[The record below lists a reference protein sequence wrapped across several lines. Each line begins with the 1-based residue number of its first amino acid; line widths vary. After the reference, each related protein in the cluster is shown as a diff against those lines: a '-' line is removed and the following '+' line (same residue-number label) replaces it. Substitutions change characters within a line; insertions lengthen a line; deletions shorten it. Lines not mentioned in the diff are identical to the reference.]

1 MTAVVYTRV
10 STDEQ
15 AQKGY
20 SLEVQAEACR
30 ARANALGAVEI
41 LQFSDEGVSGSL
53 LRRPGLDAAL
63 DAIRRRK
70 ADIFICTEPD
80 RLSRKLAHQL
90 LLTDEIEKSGCRI
103 EFVAFDW
110 DSGAEGRLF
119 YAIKGALAEYE
130 RHKILERTKAG
141 KIQKAMRGELTHA
154 PNTYGYTFDAE
165 NDRLVVSTVEASV
178 VRHAFDLTAWF
189 GMGSAEIASRLNAL
203 GISSPRG
210 RKWSRTTVA
219 RMLHNRAYSGVMYL
233 QRFDTEG
240 KGQNKYRPSR
250 DRVRVRERPE
260 DQWIP
265 VSVPALVNE
274 ATWQKAQASMEAAR
288 RRRPGLSKR
297 RYILRGLVRCGLCGR
312 TMHGSLVT
320 SRGIR
325 RPYYVCTAK
334 SPGVA
339 GQPRCSQPYFPALPL
354 EQAVWATVMALLLS
368 PAALE
373 ALDTT
378 AGQAGPGT
386 VTAGAMDLEA
396 REKQIAAV
404 ALGQATQERERLI
417 DIYQRGI
424 IEKGEMDA
432 RIKAV
437 QDRMRLSRATLE
449 RSPTDDEIEHQ
460 QLANLGNQD
469 AAGGPGGA
477 PAAGLS
483 VPAVHGFLENATDAQ
498 QESIIRS
505 IVHTITVERRDAIM
519 VCCYV
524 PGLSPA

>member
-1 MTAVVYTRV
+1 MTAVIYTRV

-30 ARANALGAVEI
+30 SKASALGAAEI

-90 LLTDEIEKSGCRI
+90 LLTDEIERDGCRI

-130 RHKILERTKAG
+130 RHKILERTRAG
-141 KIQKAMRGELTHA
+141 KIQKAMRGELTHS
-154 PNTYGYTFDAE
+154 PNTYGYTFDSAS
-165 NDRLVVSTVEASV
+165 DRLVVSTVEAPV
-178 VRHAFDLTAWF
+178 VRHAFDLAAWL
-189 GMGSAEIASRLNAL
+189 GMGAAEIASRLNSV
-203 GISSPRG
+203 GIPSPRG
-210 RKWSRTTVA
+210 RIWSRTTVA
-219 RMLHNRAYSGVMYL
+219 RMLHNRAYSGVMHL

-265 VSVPALVNE
+265 VSVPALVDE

-297 RYILRGLVRCGLCGR
+297 RYILRGLVRCGLCGH
-312 TMHGSLVT
+312 TMHGSLAT
-320 SRGIR
+320 SRGVK

-339 GQPRCSQPYFPALPL
+339 GQPSCRQPYFPSVPL
-354 EQAVWATVMALLLS
+354 EEAVWATVAALLLS

-373 ALDTT
+373 ALNPA
-378 AGQAGPGT
+378 AGQAGPESS
-386 VTAGAMDLEA
+386 TAVMTGFEA
-396 REKQIAAV
+396 RESQIAAV
-404 ALGQATQERERLI
+404 TLDQAIHERERLI
-417 DIYQRGI
+417 DLYQRGVI
-424 IEKGEMDA
+424 GKSEMDA

-449 RSPTDDEIEHQ
+449 QSAVDCVAGHR
-460 QLANLGNQD
+460 QLGNLGD
-469 AAGGPGGA
+469 HGSAGRADDVGEAVLHLELVRAFLDGA
-477 PAAGLS
+477 S
-483 VPAVHGFLENATDAQ
+483 DAQ
-498 QESIIRS
+498 QEAIIRS
-505 IVHTITVERRDAIM
+505 IVQTITVERRDAIT

-524 PGLSPA
+524 PGLPPV